1 MSDHPLM
8 ETPMKRFASYLLA
21 ALLGLSIV
29 LPSLAEAR
37 RVRVVHRGPAG
48 RRTVVVVHRGH
59 PIHRA
64 MHTVVYRRPNAVIRV
79 APAAFLPLVVWA
91 PVVVARPAADVLAWQ
106 DSETLFAEE
115 EWAETVFDSDQRG
128 RKLFLEVQSG
138 KVQFDFAEVVFENG
152 DTQVVDFNEKAHG
165 TGFYS
170 LLDFKDG
177 RKVDHVRLIARA
189 KSDEAKVALV
199 LEK

>member
-8 ETPMKRFASYLLA
+8 ETHMKRFASYLLA

-37 RVRVVHRGPAG
+37 RVRVVHRG
-48 RRTVVVVHRGH
+48 H
-59 PIHRA
+59 PIRRA
-64 MHTVVYRRPNAVIRV
+64 MHSVVYRRPNVVIRV
-79 APAAFLPLVVWA
+79 APAVFLPLVVWA

-106 DSETLFAEE
+106 DSETLFSEE

-152 DTQVVDFNEKAHG
+152 DTQVVDFNEKSHG

-189 KSDEAKVALV
+189 KTDEAKVALV